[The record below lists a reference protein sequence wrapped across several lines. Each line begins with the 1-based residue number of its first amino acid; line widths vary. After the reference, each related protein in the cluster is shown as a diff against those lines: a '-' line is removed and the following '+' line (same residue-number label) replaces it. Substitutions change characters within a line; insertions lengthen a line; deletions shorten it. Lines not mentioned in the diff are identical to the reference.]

1 MTAQTQG
8 EHPMTMLFR
17 KEIDKLTQMLM
28 NLGAL
33 VEQNVQQ
40 AVQALKCRDLQLAER
55 IICKDAL
62 VDQMEVD
69 IEEECQKVLA
79 LHQPVANDLRYIIT
93 ILKVNGEL
101 ERIGDIAVNVSK
113 RARNLAAEQDPCRS
127 FDFSEISEK
136 AGIMLRKSLEAL
148 VNLDDALAY
157 EVCAADE
164 EVNMLKRNFVT
175 EVKAAIRHDPERLD
189 ALLQVFAASRHLE
202 RIADH
207 ATNIAEDVIYLIKG
221 DIVRH
226 KMDEHPK

>member
-1 MTAQTQG
+1 
-8 EHPMTMLFR
+8 MTMVFR
-17 KEIDKLTQMLM
+17 KEVNKLTQMIL

-40 AVQALKCRDLQLAER
+40 AVKALKDQDLRLAER
-55 IICKDAL
+55 IIYKDGL

-101 ERIGDIAVNVSK
+101 ERIGDIAVNVAK
-113 RARNLAAEQDPCRS
+113 RARYLAADRETSIS

-136 AGIMLRKSLEAL
+136 AGTMLRNSLDAF
-148 VNLDDALAY
+148 VNMDDALAY

-164 EVNMLKRNFVT
+164 EVNMLKRSFVT
-175 EVKAAIRHDPERLD
+175 AVKAAIRKDPDKLD

-221 DIVRH
+221 EIVRH
-226 KMDEHPK
+226 KGDELHT